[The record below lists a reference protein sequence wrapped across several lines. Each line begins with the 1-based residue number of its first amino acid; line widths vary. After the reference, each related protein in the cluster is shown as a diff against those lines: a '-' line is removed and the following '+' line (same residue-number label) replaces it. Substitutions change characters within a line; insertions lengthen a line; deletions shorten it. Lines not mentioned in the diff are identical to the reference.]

1 MTITIPT
8 KHISEALG
16 EGEITIPPQPEMTE
30 FTEWDKNSQISF
42 TQEAPIGTYLDVID
56 STYLKVLDS
65 DRKVRFL
72 RKSRWFPHIPSL
84 VWEELAEKINNK
96 TQ

>member
-1 MTITIPT
+1 MTIKIPT

-16 EGEITIPPQPEMTE
+16 ESEITIPPQPEITE
-30 FTEWDKNSQISF
+30 FTEWGKSSQISF
-42 TQEAPIGTYLDVID
+42 THEAPVGTYFDVID

-65 DRKVRFL
+65 DKKVRFL

-84 VWEELAEKINNK
+84 IWEGLAEKINNK
-96 TQ
+96 IQ